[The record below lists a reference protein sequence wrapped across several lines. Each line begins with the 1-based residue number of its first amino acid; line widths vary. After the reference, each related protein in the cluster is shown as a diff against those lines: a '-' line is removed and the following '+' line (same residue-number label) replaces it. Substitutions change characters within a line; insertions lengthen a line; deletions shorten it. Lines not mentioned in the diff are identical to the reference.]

1 MADSNN
7 PFDHMRTHIYF
18 FSFSN
23 MTDSNDPF
31 DHINCR
37 TVLLKLTG
45 IGNLARWVC
54 TLVSISFSKFFF
66 GLVFCVRWL
75 IHVFGFGFFFF
86 QIFYFLK
93 NAQESFFFFL
103 G

>member
-1 MADSNN
+1 
-7 PFDHMRTHIYF
+7 
-18 FSFSN
+18 

-93 NAQESFFFFL
+93 NAQESFFFFGL
-103 G
+103 NFIVEKELKFNVEIFKYFG